1 MVVCAPVL
9 LTNELDPIAN
19 EASPFACWIGLIY
32 SHVIEKNFVG
42 WRAHFGDL
50 CPLKEISI

>member
-19 EASPFACWIGLIY
+19 EASPFAC
-32 SHVIEKNFVG
+32 
-42 WRAHFGDL
+42 
-50 CPLKEISI
+50 